1 MRMSSL
7 TAIQLHR
14 IATLTLSQRA
24 TLARLLSIDVSFTY
38 AIAIARNA

>member
-1 MRMSSL
+1 MNSL
-7 TAIQLHR
+7 TASQTHS
-14 IATLTLSQRA
+14 IATLNDTQRA